1 MRHWLRVRVDYCV
14 TPAGGSSRIRFDSG
28 SDRSILSIL
37 SCFFISIIDT
47 ETLGVERAG
56 RGVEREGWKVLMETG
71 LDEFENIGFPG
82 VRMRFDMAE
91 VVIPFELG
99 LRNTVPLEKGV
110 EETVWKIRGGE
121 VESRGRDTLGDKE
134 SLVTP
139 EATPSDRIICVPGV
153 MGVPGGGPPL

>member
-37 SCFFISIIDT
+37 SRFFISIIDT

-56 RGVEREGWKVLMETG
+56 RGVEREGWKVLREETG

-99 LRNTVPLEKGV
+99 LRNTVPLKKRKKLQKYFDFLNFKNQHDRCPGFQLKS
-110 EETVWKIRGGE
+110 KITKLIRY
-121 VESRGRDTLGDKE
+121 VFF
-134 SLVTP
+134 LV
-139 EATPSDRIICVPGV
+139 IC
-153 MGVPGGGPPL
+153 

>member
-37 SCFFISIIDT
+37 SRFFISIIDT

-56 RGVEREGWKVLMETG
+56 RGVEREGWKVLREETG

-99 LRNTVPLEKGV
+99 LRNTVPLKKKEKIYKNILIFFLKTSMIGV
-110 EETVWKIRGGE
+110 QD
-121 VESRGRDTLGDKE
+121 SN
-134 SLVTP
+134 
-139 EATPSDRIICVPGV
+139 
-153 MGVPGGGPPL
+153 

>member
-1 MRHWLRVRVDYCV
+1 MTVISNQNYVHFY
-14 TPAGGSSRIRFDSG
+14 PIHSS
-28 SDRSILSIL
+28 
-37 SCFFISIIDT
+37 FII
-47 ETLGVERAG
+47 VNRAS
-56 RGVEREGWKVLMETG
+56 LYLT
-71 LDEFENIGFPG
+71 N
-82 VRMRFDMAE
+82 
-91 VVIPFELG
+91 
-99 LRNTVPLEKGV
+99 LEKGV